1 MNSDLQG
8 IMSSAIGY
16 ISPRL
21 SKNIGNCNIFDFSLF
36 LVFHYWQL
44 YNVNIAAWWWC
55 EYWEKLPYYNSNCTK
70 VRDKLVRESYK
81 TSMGPLTLC
90 HFCLTPIYTYTMVE
104 EILENPQLD
113 FWWFLV
119 RCSSW
124 RRLNLWPWNISSLC
138 CWYSVH
144 FVLCEVWRWC
154 TIENRFIK
162 KSLGSADTWMKKT
175 SLGIEVYMLK

>member
-1 MNSDLQG
+1 M
-8 IMSSAIGY
+8 
-16 ISPRL
+16 
-21 SKNIGNCNIFDFSLF
+21 K
-36 LVFHYWQL
+36 
-44 YNVNIAAWWWC
+44 IAAWWWC

-90 HFCLTPIYTYTMVE
+90 HFCITPIYTYTMVE

-162 KSLGSADTWMKKT
+162 KSLGSADAWLGKIAYTGVVILFSSYLSTGAPINTTMKGNFCIHKGAFY
-175 SLGIEVYMLK
+175 SIHR